1 MILQKN
7 LDCKFVNYFFLSRD
21 KSNNIQGLYIFSHF
35 IATKNWFLKDQ
46 NQTVWKFFWRSFR
59 FHGNMVTS
67 NHFVYTLWWCQFY
80 ILMNQRWVV
89 AEIREIWC
97 KNAVTSSEQQ
107 HKVQG
112 LSLDCSEARPQ
123 PPWSQSRPEWILR
136 CYATLWDFFTEL
148 KLKFLETSLILRG
161 TVKNVA
167 LELGPSERKTVLLSL
182 LKFSFCPWHWVNYCI
197 HFRMVL
203 WRF

>member
-1 MILQKN
+1 MKAMIFKSFTYFRMLLQQRI
-7 LDCKFVNYFFLSRD
+7 D
-21 KSNNIQGLYIFSHF
+21 
-35 IATKNWFLKDQ
+35 
-46 NQTVWKFFWRSFR
+46 FWRIKIFEKLS
-59 FHGNMVTS
+59 GELSWAMVTS
-67 NHFVYTLWWCQFY
+67 RIILFTLWWCQFY

-97 KNAVTSSEQQ
+97 KNAVTSSEQ

-112 LSLDCSEARPQ
+112 LSLDCRQARPQ
-123 PPWSQSRPEWILR
+123 PPWSQSRPKWILR